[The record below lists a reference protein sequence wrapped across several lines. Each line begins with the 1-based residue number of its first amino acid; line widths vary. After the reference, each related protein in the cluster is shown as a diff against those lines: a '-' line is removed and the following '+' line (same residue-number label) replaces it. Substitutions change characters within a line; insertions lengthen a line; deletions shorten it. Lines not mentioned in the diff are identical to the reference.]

1 MRFDRRSTLLTV
13 LAASIFAATTCST
26 VMPADASSALVAGNG
41 RGAAAADTG
50 FGPGVSFGAAEGET
64 AASALG
70 TLRLMAAG
78 DTMLARTVG
87 SRMVRDPSLPFAGV
101 NHIFAK
107 ADVVVLNLECTI
119 STRGSPDHK
128 SFTFRAPPIAAE
140 VLRNA
145 HVDVVSQAN
154 NHGLDYGTT
163 ALADASSYLA
173 AQGIEVAGAGLNAA
187 QARAPVII
195 DQNGLRVAI
204 LAYLCYFHDSSGWS
218 AYTWEAGP
226 DTAGLALARKAQ
238 IRADVRSAKAQ
249 ADVVVVFFHAG
260 DALAFTPSNFQRA
273 ITNVALDA
281 GASLVLSASPH
292 VLQGTQRGA
301 HTFVAYSMGNF
312 VFDQSRHMGN
322 DSVIVDVMLSRA
334 GVDSVRLIPVILANA
349 FPRPAYGADAAR
361 IRRELAPV

>member
-1 MRFDRRSTLLTV
+1 MRSRRRSTLLEI
-13 LAASIFAATTCST
+13 LAAAIFVVTTCAWAT
-26 VMPADASSALVAGNG
+26 PANASSAVAVANG
-41 RGAAAADTG
+41 GGAAADTG
-50 FGPGVSFGAAEGET
+50 FGPGVTFGAAEDAA
-64 AASALG
+64 AASAPG

-87 SRMVRDPSLPFAGV
+87 SRMVNDPSLPFARV
-101 NHIFAK
+101 TRIFAR

-119 STRGSPDHK
+119 STGGIPEHK
-128 SFTFRAPPIAAE
+128 SFTFRAPPIAAQ
-140 VLRNA
+140 VLGNA

-154 NHGLDYGTT
+154 NHGLDYGQT
-163 ALADASSYLA
+163 ALADSLSYLA
-173 AQGIEVAGAGLNAA
+173 AQGVKVAGAGQDAA

-204 LAYLCYFHDSSGWS
+204 LAYLGYFHDAAGWS

-226 DTAGLALARKAQ
+226 DAPGLALARKAQ
-238 IRADVRSAKAQ
+238 IRADVTDAKSL

-260 DALAFTPSNFQRA
+260 DDLATTPSNFQLA
-273 ITNVALDA
+273 ITDAALRA

-292 VLQGTQRGA
+292 VLQGTRRGD

-312 VFDQSRHMGN
+312 VFDQSHNMGN
-322 DSVIVDVMLSRA
+322 DSVIVDVTLSKA
-334 GVDSVRLIPVILANA
+334 GVDAVRLIPVILVNA

-361 IRRELAPV
+361 IMRELAPV